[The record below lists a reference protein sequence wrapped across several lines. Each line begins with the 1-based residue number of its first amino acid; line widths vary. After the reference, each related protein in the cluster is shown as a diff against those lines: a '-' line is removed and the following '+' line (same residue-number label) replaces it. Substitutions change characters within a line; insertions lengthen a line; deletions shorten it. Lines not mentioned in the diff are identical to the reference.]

1 MKRLH
6 PLLVTTGLIGGLFL
20 SSSAVAEDKLQE
32 ILTDREMTVG
42 YIPYDVLTYR
52 DGETNKIT
60 GFFPRLL
67 ERIAGEMDIPPDSIE
82 YVATSWSDFATGLQ
96 TDRYD
101 FTIAGLFSTIPR
113 ATSASFS
120 DPLFYLGSSAMI
132 NADDDRFDDV
142 DDVMDLDKG
151 EYTIAVVS
159 GEQSHEYVKKNFDN
173 AEIEVIDS
181 SDLTAAMLQ
190 VSTGRADVAMSD
202 HFVVQKFVNNHEGM
216 EDLFADNPYNM
227 KPITWAVS
235 HEDQQLLTFL
245 NNALN
250 YLGSTGELQEL
261 MRDSEYDIV
270 PFIRGRR
277 EFRKVN

>member
-1 MKRLH
+1 MDD
-6 PLLVTTGLIGGLFL
+6 PL
-20 SSSAVAEDKLQE
+20 
-32 ILTDREMTVG
+32 
-42 YIPYDVLTYR
+42 
-52 DGETNKIT
+52 DGVE
-60 GFFPRLL
+60 GSDSE
-67 ERIAGEMDIPPDSIE
+67 ER
-82 YVATSWSDFATGLQ
+82 
-96 TDRYD
+96 DRYLAAMQD
-101 FTIAGLFSTIPR
+101 LTA
-113 ATSASFS
+113 AMAASGTTFRERVE
-120 DPLFYLGSSAMI
+120 PVLAVGREYLGFP
-132 NADDDRFDDV
+132 N
-142 DDVMDLDKG
+142 G
-151 EYTIAVVS
+151 HIAVVS
-159 GEQSHEYVKKNFDN
+159 GEQSHEYVQKHFDN
-173 AEIEVIDS
+173 ADIEVIDS

-270 PFIRGRR
+270 PFIRARR
-277 EFRKVN
+277 EFHKVN

>member
-1 MKRLH
+1 MTKLH
-6 PLLVTTGLIGGLFL
+6 PLVVTTGLIGGLFL
-20 SSSAVAEDKLQE
+20 SSSALAEDKLQE
-32 ILTDREMTVG
+32 ILNEREMTVG

-52 DGETNKIT
+52 DEETNEIT

-67 ERIAGEMDIPPDSIE
+67 ERIAAEMNIPPDNIE

-96 TDRYD
+96 TDKYD

-113 ATSASFS
+113 ATSASFT
-120 DPLFYLGSSAMI
+120 DPLFYLGSSAMV
-132 NADDDRFDDV
+132 NADDERFDDV
-142 DDVMDLDKG
+142 DDVMDLDKE

-159 GEQSHEYVKKNFDN
+159 GEQSHEYVQQHFDN
-173 AEIEVIDS
+173 ADIEVIDS

-270 PFIRGRR
+270 PFIRARR
-277 EFRKVN
+277 EFHKVN